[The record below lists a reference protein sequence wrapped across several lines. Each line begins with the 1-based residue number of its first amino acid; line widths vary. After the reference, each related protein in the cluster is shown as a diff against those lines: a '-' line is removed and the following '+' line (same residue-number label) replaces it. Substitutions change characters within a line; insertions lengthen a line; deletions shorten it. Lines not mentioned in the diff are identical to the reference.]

1 MISKK
6 MEKAINDQIKEE
18 FSSSYIYLS
27 MAAYCDSANLKG
39 FAEWFRMQATEEN
52 MHAFKLYDY
61 LLERGGKVVLQAIP
75 QPESEFKSIQD
86 AFEITLAHEQFI
98 TGKIGELNA
107 LAIAENDFATQAHLQ
122 WFITEQVEE
131 EATADDILNQI
142 KMVDCKPGSV
152 FYIDQNIVAVR
163 MKESAAEA
171 E

>member
-6 MEKAINDQIKEE
+6 MEEAINNQINEE

-27 MAAYCDSANLKG
+27 MAAWCDSANLKG
-39 FAEWFRMQATEEN
+39 FAEWFRMQVAEED

-75 QPESEFKSIQD
+75 QPDSDFDSIQD
-86 AFEITLAHEQFI
+86 VYEKTLAHEQYI
-98 TGKIGELNA
+98 TGKINELNA

-122 WFITEQVEE
+122 WFISEQVEE
-131 EATADDILNQI
+131 ESTADDILNQI

-152 FYIDQNIVAVR
+152 FYIDQNIVAAR
-163 MKESAAEA
+163 QKEAASEA